1 MTFTPGYETRPFDK
15 VLSALGDRV
24 VTASETDATARCPA
38 HDDRNPSLSL
48 GSGQNGEAL
57 LCCHAGCSAAEIL
70 SSLGLA
76 MKDLFPTDGER
87 DVARLQQAITRPRQR
102 STWSADCAKTV
113 CQVGLSRTRN
123 DEAIDADAAAYEY
136 LKSRGL
142 SPAWEQN
149 LYGILHPELVSE
161 LPRVVRHWPKRGYR
175 IVAPLYDQQGEV
187 SEVQARSIDPKAEIR
202 TLLPKG
208 GSAKGKVFACSQGR
222 ALLRNESTSSIVIL
236 GEGLTDYL
244 ALSISA
250 PIPVFSTAGVGTAA
264 NCVGPWAK
272 ERTVI
277 LALDCDQAGEK
288 GTVDAAQ
295 VIKERGGRAQRL
307 RWPREANDA
316 CELVER
322 FGVDD
327 LAQFLAGIANAAEGR
342 TT

>member
-1 MTFTPGYETRPFDK
+1 
-15 VLSALGDRV
+15 
-24 VTASETDATARCPA
+24 
-38 HDDRNPSLSL
+38 
-48 GSGQNGEAL
+48 
-57 LCCHAGCSAAEIL
+57 
-70 SSLGLA
+70 

-87 DVARLQQAITRPRQR
+87 DCARLQRAIARPRQP
-102 STWSADCAKTV
+102 SSWSADCAKKV
-113 CQVGLSRTRN
+113 WRIGLIRICD
-123 DEAIDADAAAYEY
+123 DESIDADSDAYEY

-142 SPAWEQN
+142 SPAWEQD
-149 LYGILHPELVSE
+149 LYGILHPELASE
-161 LPRVVRHWPKRGYR
+161 LPGAVQHWPERGYR

-187 SEVQARSIDPKAEIR
+187 SEVQARSIDPKAEVR

-208 GSAKGKVFACSQGR
+208 GSAKGKVFACSRGR
-222 ALLRNESTSSIVIL
+222 DLLRNESTSSVVIL

-264 NCVGPWAK
+264 NCIGPWAK
-272 ERTVI
+272 KRTVI
-277 LALDCDQAGEK
+277 LALDCDQAGEN
-288 GTVDAAQ
+288 GTVDAAR

-316 CELVER
+316 CEMVER